1 MKKKII
7 LFACAVIAAASL
19 WAQDIIVTNDAQKIE
34 AKILE
39 VSKTEIKYKEK
50 SNLNG
55 PTFILE
61 TKEISSIV
69 YSNGKVVLYNQ
80 EQPAQVAKQVEEQK
94 QSAAQVV
101 EENTVEVLL
110 LSGKTI
116 VAPLVE
122 MKANYVSCVMNGKT
136 EVIPASQIDKVTLL
150 ANGQIREYGGRGVYV
165 SEEIKTTSEQTT
177 ASSATTASKS
187 GRIYRD
193 NGQYL
198 HNDIYISVK
207 EVERILERENP
218 AAYKE
223 WKKAEGM
230 SIAGGV
236 FDGIGIGLAIGG
248 LFTLLPQYRLYTAC
262 IGIECGALA
271 SLGVG
276 LGLTFGASAHYNKAI
291 DIYNSKYDHAA
302 VQLKWHVAPTE
313 VGLALVF

>member
-1 MKKKII
+1 MKRHLAFCI
-7 LFACAVIAAASL
+7 LFLMFASTM

-50 SNLNG
+50 SDLNG
-55 PTFILE
+55 PTYILG
-61 TKEISSIV
+61 TKEISSII

-80 EQPAQVAKQVEEQK
+80 E
-94 QSAAQVV
+94 
-101 EENTVEVLL
+101 
-110 LSGKTI
+110 
-116 VAPLVE
+116 
-122 MKANYVSCVMNGKT
+122 
-136 EVIPASQIDKVTLL
+136 
-150 ANGQIREYGGRGVYV
+150 
-165 SEEIKTTSEQTT
+165 
-177 ASSATTASKS
+177 SATIDSTPDKQTEISPEQSKDS
-187 GRIYRD
+187 NATESAKSTYTPGRIYRD

-198 HNDIYISVK
+198 HNDTYISAK

-223 WKKAEGM
+223 WQKADGM

-236 FDGIGIGLAIGG
+236 FDGIGLGLAIGG
-248 LFTLLPQYRLYTAC
+248 LFTLLPQYRYYTAC
-262 IGIECGALA
+262 IGIECGALV
-271 SLGVG
+271 SLSVG

>member
-1 MKKKII
+1 MKKK
-7 LFACAVIAAASL
+7 LTLLVCVLIATTSL

-39 VSKTEIKYKEK
+39 VSKTEVKYKEK
-50 SNLNG
+50 SDLNG

-80 EQPAQVAKQVEEQK
+80 EQPAQVEKQVEEHK
-94 QSAAQVV
+94 QSATQAID
-101 EENTVEVLL
+101 ENTVEILL

-136 EVIPASQIDKVTLL
+136 EVIPASQIDRVTLL
-150 ANGQIREYGGRGVYV
+150 ANGQVKEYGGRGVNV
-165 SEEIKTTSEQTT
+165 SEEIKATSEQTMS
-177 ASSATTASKS
+177 SSATTISKS

-193 NGQYL
+193 NGHYL
-198 HNDIYISVK
+198 HNDVYISSK
-207 EVERILERENP
+207 EVERILEREDP
-218 AAYKE
+218 VAYKE
-223 WKKAEGM
+223 WQKAEGLL
-230 SIAGGV
+230 IAGGV
-236 FDGIGIGLAIGG
+236 FDGIGLGLAIGG
-248 LFTLLPQYRLYTAC
+248 LFTLIQPRNYIAC
-262 IGIECGALA
+262 LGIECGALV

-276 LGLTFGASAHYNKAI
+276 LGLTFGSSAHYNKAI